1 MESISKQITDL
12 YNAADEQGRKA
23 IEDSLRELQ
32 SSLDEDIHALL
43 RLASAVSKKRGL
55 TYFCSVKIRVDTL
68 PQAAAILSSE
78 AWSRFTHIRVAR
90 CQR

>member
-32 SSLDEDIHALL
+32 SSLDEDFHALL
-43 RLASAVSKKRGL
+43 RLASAVSKNA
-55 TYFCSVKIRVDTL
+55 V
-68 PQAAAILSSE
+68 
-78 AWSRFTHIRVAR
+78 
-90 CQR
+90 